1 MATLSSVLPTAGS
14 STAIVIPRKP
24 DALFFSFDDLNA
36 HVIQFQHKL
45 ARLGIAPKSAVSI
58 ALPNSYEFIVAF
70 LATTRQR
77 AIAAPL
83 NPAYKQDE
91 FEFYIDDLHSAVV
104 LVPRDSHRQNEP
116 VVRAARK
123 HQAAIAECFWDGRE
137 VVLDLKDPGK
147 LADEQ
152 QKDLCE
158 AQPDDIALV
167 LHTSG
172 TTGRPKAVPL
182 THLNLTT
189 TMSQLHHPN
198 KQC

>member
-24 DALFFSFDDLNA
+24 DALFFSIDDLNA

-45 ARLGIAPKSAVSI
+45 ARLGIAPNSAVSI

-116 VVRAARK
+116 AVRAARK

-147 LADEQ
+147 LADEP

-198 KQC
+198 KQS